1 MAGSIFRYLTVA
13 TLGHLPCASVL
24 PGLSRG
30 LIEALLHAPIEP
42 QSVQPAATCCQDFQS
57 ASASPTG
64 SWSICRPPSLSKH
77 GMATLCQTEVAT
89 VDPPLAKAGSA
100 STCASVQG
108 RLRLPGRAAP
118 LSPSLGLAAGA
129 PPTPLHQSIHRRCSA
144 GLPSPRRGLH
154 GGRQVPRAAFSNFG
168 IAQHCFF
175 QPVAEAM
182 PGTSSSEVLQTEF
195 FGARDGAW
203 LNTPQQEVLRA
214 GD

>member
-1 MAGSIFRYLTVA
+1 MAGSICKYLAVA

-77 GMATLCQTEVAT
+77 GISTLCQTEVAA

-100 STCASVQG
+100 STCAGMQG

-118 LSPSLGLAAGA
+118 LSPSPGLAAGA
-129 PPTPLHQSIHRRCSA
+129 PPTPIAPIHTPALLCRACQARAEDFTPAGRCLA
-144 GLPSPRRGLH
+144 QQG
-154 GGRQVPRAAFSNFG
+154 AFSNFG
-168 IAQHCFF
+168 IAQHCFS
-175 QPVAEAM
+175 QPAAEAM
-182 PGTSSSEVLQTEF
+182 PATSSPEVLSSEF
-195 FGARDGAW
+195 FGA
-203 LNTPQQEVLRA
+203 
-214 GD
+214 